1 MNRNEIPSY
10 WWDLYSVCVDCYCK
24 RRIKNYWNA
33 LATALPLLTGNYT
46 PRYFIGCVTCWL
58 FSLICGWWVSIQHI
72 VVIIWRWKFFLK
84 PSVLIP
90 IDCPVVGPEPSMLNL
105 LALSKKKCRMAKG
118 VQLSSVLFWKAF
130 IKFDCFVSQSITTR
144 EFNFVW
150 LPNLIQWFLS
160 STMFDNFNKVWLIW

>member
-72 VVIIWRWKFFLK
+72 IVIIWRWKFFLQ

-90 IDCPVVGPEPSMLNL
+90 IDCPVAGPEPSMLNL
-105 LALSKKKCRMAKG
+105 LALSKKNAEWPKEFDWALYYFER
-118 VQLSSVLFWKAF
+118 LSL
-130 IKFDCFVSQSITTR
+130 
-144 EFNFVW
+144 
-150 LPNLIQWFLS
+150 NLIVSLVRVLQQESLIL
-160 STMFDNFNKVWLIW
+160 FDYRT